1 MKTRDVPESTNSTV
15 CVQFSANFSTDFNIN
30 VLPATPVNATAIG
43 NRGTGL
49 GLAGAIGLGL
59 A

>member
-1 MKTRDVPESTNSTV
+1 MKTREVPENTNSTV

-43 NRGTGL
+43 NRAR
-49 GLAGAIGLGL
+49 AGAGARARARGFG
-59 A
+59 